1 MSQVASIRLPN
12 GLLSCVASCG
22 LSLGL
27 LLGGGPAARADGAP
41 ARAAASARAVAQ
53 VVTGILGYARWPTPP
68 HPELPL
74 LCVTGASPYS
84 AVLLAGGEAM
94 SSVRTRRVAPDDDR
108 LAQMCEA
115 IYVGELPR
123 AALTHLLQGVVG
135 KPVVT
140 ILEKDPDCS
149 AGGMFCL
156 NIQGAQVGFLINLDI
171 IARSGV
177 RIHPSVLQLARR
189 KPQP

>member
-1 MSQVASIRLPN
+1 MSRVA
-12 GLLSCVASCG
+12 CWG

-27 LLGGGPAARADGAP
+27 LCCWPVTQAAGAP
-41 ARAAASARAVAQ
+41 GQDAPPPPGTAAEARAVAQ

-68 HPELPL
+68 RPEPPL
-74 LCVTGASPYS
+74 LCVTGSSPY
-84 AVLLAGGEAM
+84 AAALLAGDEAM
-94 SSVRTRRVAPDDDR
+94 ATVRARRVAPDDAQ

-115 IYVGELPR
+115 LYVGDLP
-123 AALTHLLQGVVG
+123 AAVSKHLLQSVTGR
-135 KPVVT
+135 PVVT
-140 ILEKDPDCS
+140 ILEHDADCG
-149 AGGMFCL
+149 GGMFCL
-156 NIQGAQVGFLINLDI
+156 NVQGAQVGFLINLDI